1 MPLSP
6 VEKLAG
12 RVFCDARQHALDVL
26 NAAVPPGRYVQP
38 FWRVVRHECRD
49 ADGASIG
56 ISLRERYELSP
67 EYRACYCG
75 RVEEVVVPGSFPH
88 RDCDG
93 STVVAARGQF
103 AWIWK
108 EGKCSGCE
116 LVVRTRKGFFV
127 PCAADRL
134 PDHGRTNDG
143 RPAGPHPGD
152 PRLPRA

>member
-1 MPLSP
+1 MGLTP
-6 VEKLAG
+6 EQKLAG
-12 RVFCDARQHALDVL
+12 RAFRDARQHALDVL
-26 NAAVPPGRYVQP
+26 NAASPPGRYALA
-38 FWRVVRHECRD
+38 FWRVVRHECR
-49 ADGASIG
+49 AAGGVSVG
-56 ISLRERYELSP
+56 ITLRERYELSP

-75 RVEEVVVPGSFPH
+75 TVAPLDPGYFPH

-93 STVVAARGQF
+93 GKVISPAGQF

-134 PDHGRTNDG
+134 PDRRRTHDG